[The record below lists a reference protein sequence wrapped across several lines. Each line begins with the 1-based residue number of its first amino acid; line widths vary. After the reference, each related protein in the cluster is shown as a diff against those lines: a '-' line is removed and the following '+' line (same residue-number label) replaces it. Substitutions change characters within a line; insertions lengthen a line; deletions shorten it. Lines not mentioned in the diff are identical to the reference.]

1 MPKHARDSDVIN
13 ITSESYEM
21 KHEDIDRF
29 LEYLKETGKSKETIG
44 KYGRAMEM
52 FYQYLPSD
60 KRIHRDTVTIW
71 KEELLQSGYA
81 VATLNSILS
90 ACNLFLR
97 FIGCREFKPEERFRP
112 KKSDPFAPQPELTRT
127 EYLRMLS
134 KAREKRDKRPFL
146 IAQVL
151 ACTGIRIY
159 EIPNITVENVQ
170 KRHFYIVD
178 HQGVSRMIYIPTVLG
193 ENLLAYAERQ
203 EILSGEIFL
212 NEKGRPLN
220 RSQITLM
227 VTRLGEL
234 AGISHE
240 KANPTCLRRLFAATW
255 EGIRQNMQILMEQT
269 LDRQIEQE
277 QRLLGMND

>member
-97 FIGCREFKPEERFRP
+97 FIGRREFKTDERIRPEKNRILN
-112 KKSDPFAPQPELTRT
+112 PQPELTRT

-134 KAREKRDKRPFL
+134 KAQEKKDKRPFL
-146 IAQVL
+146 LTQVI
-151 ACTGIRIY
+151 ACTGVRVY

-170 KRHFYIVD
+170 KRHFYVVD
-178 HQGVSRMIYIPTVLG
+178 HQGASRMIYIPVTLM
-193 ENLLAYAERQ
+193 ESLLTYAEKQ
-203 EILSGEIFL
+203 KIYSGEIFL
-212 NEKGRPLN
+212 NEKGTRLN
-220 RSQITLM
+220 RSQITM
-227 VTRLGEL
+227 MITRLSEQ
-234 AGISHE
+234 AGIPTDRG
-240 KANPTCLRRLFAATW
+240 NPTCLRRLFASTW
-255 EGIRQNMQILMEQT
+255 EGIRQNMQIFMEQT